1 MKKLNRIFNTTK
13 IIYFIDGLK
22 NYAVFKGRVNRPKYW
37 FFMLYWAIG
46 YFLLI
51 AIENSMGLNNIDF
64 SNYSFSKYIPI
75 FQYSEKVGLLTLLYR
90 PITLLPSLSIAVRRL
105 HDRNISGWWSLLFIT
120 PLGLLLLIQLIMK
133 GNEKVNKYGSPSIN
147 NAASVYFIFFRIL
160 LSLTTFS

>member
-1 MKKLNRIFNTTK
+1 MKIISKIFKITK
-13 IIYFIDGLK
+13 IIYFIDGIK

-37 FFMLYWAIG
+37 FFMFYWAIG

-90 PITLLPSLSIAVRRL
+90 PITILPSLSIPVRRL

-120 PLGLLLLIQLIMK
+120 PLGLLLLIPLIMK

-147 NAASVYFIFFRIL
+147 NAV
-160 LSLTTFS
+160 LTNPL

>member
-1 MKKLNRIFNTTK
+1 MKIISKIFKITK
-13 IIYFIDGLK
+13 IIYFIEGIK
-22 NYAVFKGRVNRPKYW
+22 NYAVFKGRANRPKYW

-64 SNYSFSKYIPI
+64 SNYSFSKYIPL
-75 FQYSEKVGLLTLLYR
+75 FQYSKTVGLLTLLYR

-120 PLGLLLLIQLIMK
+120 PLGLLLLIPLIMK
-133 GNEKVNKYGSPSIN
+133 GNEKVNRYGSPSIN
-147 NAASVYFIFFRIL
+147 NAESH
-160 LSLTTFS
+160 